1 MLLGREPH
9 LLSFVRVLAV
19 YLTSA
24 FLAILAVLSAR
35 RMNNLR
41 VSIKLDGSIPI
52 VPTYPSI
59 GGSGACFPFP
69 PIDVK
74 SRKNYVEIVNGRQK

>member
-9 LLSFVRVLAV
+9 LLWFIRVPAV
-19 YLTSA
+19 YLSSA

-41 VSIKLDGSIPI
+41 VSIKLDGSIPTA
-52 VPTYPSI
+52 PTKCRIESK
-59 GGSGACFPFP
+59 GLA
-69 PIDVK
+69 
-74 SRKNYVEIVNGRQK
+74 

>member
-9 LLSFVRVLAV
+9 LLPIVRVPAV
-19 YLTSA
+19 YLSSA

-41 VSIKLDGSIPI
+41 VSINLDGSIP
-52 VPTYPSI
+52 TFT
-59 GGSGACFPFP
+59 GLHERNCLA
-69 PIDVK
+69 K
-74 SRKNYVEIVNGRQK
+74 TL